1 MHKLKSCMR
10 CSNAQKSGS
19 LKAATGEKWF
29 THHACQSYGNVRED
43 FCDFI
48 KKNKKTELDADR
60 VGELQL
66 HVMGRIK
73 LTFSHQGKAESQS
86 SHLMVEYEI

>member
-1 MHKLKSCMR
+1 MR
-10 CSNAQKSGS
+10 VKVMGMLERISVTLQ
-19 LKAATGEKWF
+19 
-29 THHACQSYGNVRED
+29 
-43 FCDFI
+43 

-86 SHLMVEYEI
+86 SHLMAEYEI